1 MAKHLMMKF
10 TDYQVLILLVMA
22 GMNLVCAFIVVFV
35 CYALIRFREFREG
48 IVEAIQ
54 NGDKIYHWNDAKSFG
69 FFIAGFLAAWFTMNV
84 SGVFAYAKMFD
95 MGSMAF
101 IGLFVA
107 ITFTLWGIAWKK

>member
-1 MAKHLMMKF
+1 MKF
-10 TDYQVLILLVMA
+10 TDYQLLILLVLV
-22 GMNLVCAFIVVFV
+22 GMNTVCAFIVVFV

-69 FFIAGFLAAWFTMNV
+69 FFIAGYLAAWFTMNV
-84 SGVFAYAKMFD
+84 SAVFAYAKMFD
-95 MGSMAF
+95 LGAMAF
-101 IGLFVA
+101 VGLFVA